1 MVNKLAKKKGYL
13 KGLGARYGIKIRKK
27 YSIVH
32 KVLKSKRKCPE
43 CGSLRFGRQDVG
55 IWSCKKCGF
64 KIAGLAYDIKL

>member
-1 MVNKLAKKKGYL
+1 MAKKKISL
-13 KGLGARYGIKIRKK
+13 PGLGARYGIKIRKK
-27 YSIVH
+27 YSVVH
-32 KVLKSKRKCPE
+32 RVLKSKRKCPE

>member
-1 MVNKLAKKKGYL
+1 MAKKKGYL

-32 KVLKSKRKCPE
+32 RVLKSKRKCPE

-55 IWSCKKCGF
+55 IWNCKKCGF
-64 KIAGLAYDIKL
+64 KIAGHAYDIKL

>member
-1 MVNKLAKKKGYL
+1 LAKKKGYL

-32 KVLKSKRKCPE
+32 RVLKSKRKCPE

-55 IWSCKKCGF
+55 IWSCKKCEF

>member
-1 MVNKLAKKKGYL
+1 LAKKKGYL
-13 KGLGARYGIKIRKK
+13 KGLGARYGIKLRKK

-32 KVLKSKRKCPE
+32 KILKTKRKCPE

-64 KIAGLAYDIKL
+64 KIAGHAYDIKL

>member
-1 MVNKLAKKKGYL
+1 LAKKKGYL
-13 KGLGARYGIKIRKK
+13 KGLGARYGIKLRKK

-32 KVLKSKRKCPE
+32 RVLKSKRKCPE

-64 KIAGLAYDIKL
+64 KIAGHAYDIKL